1 MINLFL
7 LFVENYNCT
16 SRQFLRT
23 IFRYLKNF
31 EYGYSNFKVLLAL
44 ENVDMEL
51 IEFMGNNPTVSKT
64 FESEAI
70 DTEESKTNL
79 SKLSENTAV
88 TETKEAS
95 KEVLQV
101 K

>member
-1 MINLFL
+1 
-7 LFVENYNCT
+7 
-16 SRQFLRT
+16 
-23 IFRYLKNF
+23 
-31 EYGYSNFKVLLAL
+31 
-44 ENVDMEL
+44 MEL